1 MKTNQFGV
9 LIHKELIEQIRS
21 GRFIILV
28 VVFIFFGI
36 ISPLLA
42 KYLPAMLSSTM
53 KDQNIYI
60 KVPESTWKDAIAQYT
75 KNISQLGVFI
85 LILLNMGT
93 VAKEKETGTAV
104 FLLVKPVS
112 RNLFIFSKFSSQLIS
127 LFVSMFAG
135 YITIVL
141 YTHVFFGS
149 FPIIVITKIVF
160 VLLLYLIVIQFITI
174 FYSILVKTSLLAG
187 ILALG
192 TTFLSVGIS
201 MLGKAGLYSPTHL
214 PDETQCILKES
225 AMHWQPFISSAIIL
239 VFCVAYSKKFFRNW
253 EG

>member
-21 GRFIILV
+21 RRFIILI

-36 ISPLLA
+36 TSPLLA
-42 KYLPAMLSSTM
+42 KYLPAMLSSMM
-53 KDQNIYI
+53 KNQNIYI
-60 KVPESTWKDAIAQYT
+60 TVSESTWKDAIAQYT

-93 VAKEKETGTAV
+93 VAKEKEIGTAV

-112 RNLFIFSKFSSQLIS
+112 RNLFVLSKFSSQLIV
-127 LFVSMFAG
+127 LFVSMVAG
-135 YITIVL
+135 YFTVAFYIT
-141 YTHVFFGS
+141 VFFGS
-149 FPIIVITKIVF
+149 FPIIVFTKIEV
-160 VLLLYLIVIQFITI
+160 VVLLYLIVIQFITI

-192 TTFLSVGIS
+192 TTFLLGGIS
-201 MLGKAGLYSPTHL
+201 MLGKAGLYSPSHL
-214 PDETQCILKES
+214 LDETQCIFKES
-225 AMHWQPFISSAIIL
+225 VMNWQPFISSVIIL
-239 VFCVAYSKKFFRNW
+239 VCCVTFSQKLFRNW
-253 EG
+253 ES